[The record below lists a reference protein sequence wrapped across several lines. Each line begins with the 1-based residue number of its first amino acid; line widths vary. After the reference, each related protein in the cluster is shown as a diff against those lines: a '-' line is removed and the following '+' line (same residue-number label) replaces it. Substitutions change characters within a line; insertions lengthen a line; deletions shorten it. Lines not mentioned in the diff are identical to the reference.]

1 MILEVLY
8 SVSGVPI
15 RLTEE
20 RWEHLVDRHP
30 HMSSYYEGV
39 LEAVQEPEYILHG
52 RGRTF
57 FAVETLGKRKY
68 LYVLYKEVS
77 RTDGFIITAYTGTRL
92 DKSKIVWRREDH
104 E

>member
-20 RWEHLVDRHP
+20 RWDHIVNEHLY
-30 HMSSYYEGV
+30 MTSYYEAM
-39 LEAVQEPEYILHG
+39 LEALEDPEYILRGH
-52 RGRTF
+52 GRTF
-57 FAVETLGKRKY
+57 FAVETLGRRKY

-77 RTDGFIITAYTGTRL
+77 RTDGFIITAYTDTRL